1 VSYKLLCGT
10 DIPAP
15 LEGKK
20 ISRKA
25 LDLLSR
31 KATPSWAKGEPLVEW
46 ADARR
51 KQTRAR
57 VCLLD
62 LSIMQCADPTFPRR
76 VTSNIGA
83 N

>member
-1 VSYKLLCGT
+1 VGDRYHPG
-10 DIPAP
+10 P

-20 ISRKA
+20 ASQKA
-25 LDLLSR
+25 LGLLSR
-31 KATPSWAKGEPLVEW
+31 KATPSWARGEPLVEW

-62 LSIMQCADPTFPRR
+62 LSVIHCVDLTFPRR
-76 VTSNIGA
+76 VTMNIEA

>member
-1 VSYKLLCGT
+1 MGDRYPPS
-10 DIPAP
+10 P

-20 ISRKA
+20 ASRKA
-25 LDLLSR
+25 LGLLSCN
-31 KATPSWAKGEPLVEW
+31 ATPLWARGEPLVEW

-62 LSIMQCADPTFPRR
+62 LSVIHYADPTFPRR
-76 VTSNIGA
+76 VTLNIGA